1 MLIIY
6 NILFPLVFLFFLP
19 GLLWKLWRRPGW
31 KSTFCERFGIFSRE
45 RLEKLCGLNKVI
57 WIHSVSVGETVI
69 AISMLKEW
77 QKNYPDHDFVISTTT
92 TTGQALARKQ
102 VPPGVEVIFCPID
115 LFLFVNRTVRIL
127 RPKMLVI
134 LETEIWPNMIRAVR
148 KSGGKVA
155 LVNGRM
161 SDHSMKGYCRMK
173 FFFAPVLRC
182 FDLLLVQTEADA
194 KRYLAVC
201 PDATVKVGGNMKFD
215 QVVPENLTPVPL
227 DEYFGAGNR
236 KILLAA
242 STHPGEEAL
251 IAATWLEL
259 LPSHADLKLVLIPRH
274 AERGPEIC
282 ELLKSRNI
290 PFARRSLGEI
300 PAAPVNCLL
309 ADTTGEMLRFMK
321 SADIVIMGKSLAGQN
336 EGHNLIEPALLAKP
350 IIVGSVLKN
359 FRFVLEVL
367 KNADALALVHDD
379 SELKDIIASLLAD
392 PAKQEQ
398 LGRRACEALSIHK
411 GATARII
418 DKLEEL
424 IK

>member
-31 KSTFCERFGIFSRE
+31 KSTFGERFGVFGRD
-45 RLEKLCGLNKVI
+45 RLEKLCSLNKVI

-77 QKNYPDHDFVISTTT
+77 QEKYPGHDFVISTTT
-92 TTGQALARKQ
+92 TTGQALARQ
-102 VPPGVEVIFCPID
+102 QAPAGVEVIFCPID

-134 LETEIWPNMIRAVR
+134 LETEIWPNMVHAVK
-148 KSGGKVA
+148 KSGGKVT

-161 SDHSMKGYCRMK
+161 SDHSMKGYRRMK
-173 FFFAPVLRC
+173 HFFAPILRQ
-182 FDLLLVQTEADA
+182 FDMLLVQTQADA
-194 KRYLAVC
+194 ERYLAVC
-201 PDATVKVGGNMKFD
+201 PNAKVEIVGNMKFD
-215 QVVPENLTPVPL
+215 QAVPANLSPVPL
-227 DEYFGAGNR
+227 EEYFGNGSR
-236 KILLAA
+236 QILLAA
-242 STHPGEEAL
+242 STHPGEESL
-251 IAATWLEL
+251 IVATWLEL
-259 LPSHADLKLVLIPRH
+259 LPSAPDLKLVLVPRH
-274 AERGPEIC
+274 AERGNEIE

-290 PFARRSLGEI
+290 SFARRSLAQTPE
-300 PAAPVNCLL
+300 APVNCLL

-367 KNADALALVHDD
+367 KNANALALVQNDI
-379 SELKDIIASLLAD
+379 ELKDIIAELLAD
-392 PAKQEQ
+392 PVKREQ
-398 LGRRACEALSIHK
+398 LGRNASDALSIHK